1 MTPREALGVAGLLF
15 LLAFIL
21 SIIFLNRRGR
31 HLSLLVE
38 RQQPDLYAD
47 LGRPLPTTFPS
58 ERRMKF
64 DEFIM
69 QRGYEALSDP
79 ELVREF
85 ARLRRLE
92 TRLLGLAIL
101 ILLILG
107 GATFQLG
114 SA

>member
-1 MTPREALGVAGLLF
+1 MLF

-21 SIIFLNRRGR
+21 SIILLNRRGR
-31 HLSLLVE
+31 HLSLQVE
-38 RQQPDLYAD
+38 RQQPDLYRE

-58 ERRMKF
+58 DRRMHF

-79 ELVREF
+79 ELVRQF
-85 ARLRRLE
+85 ARLRKLE

-101 ILLILG
+101 ILLVLA
-107 GATFQLG
+107 GAMFQLG
-114 SA
+114 GE